1 MYLNGF
7 YGFNCNR
14 TIKNTTYGGLLRD
27 IVLTDNCPLTSNV
40 IVILKN
46 VQKQLVWTIDIIPFR
61 DISANMKVKLDIK
74 LVSIVIVIS
83 QPVKFQ
89 EKYKSFIMH
98 WKIIYSSKYDWH
110 YRMFLNEVSFYCN
123 FLFYL
128 QVIEPAFSFRY
139 ISDIMI
145 SC

>member
-61 DISANMKVKLDIK
+61 DISPNMKVKLDIK

-98 WKIIYSSKYDWH
+98 
-110 YRMFLNEVSFYCN
+110 
-123 FLFYL
+123 
-128 QVIEPAFSFRY
+128 
-139 ISDIMI
+139 
-145 SC
+145 